1 MKVLV
6 LGGAG
11 YIGSH
16 AVDQLIEEGFDVVV
30 VVDNLETGHKEAIH
44 NKAKFYEGDCRNI
57 AFMENVFKN
66 EKVHAVMHFCAY
78 SLVGESMKKPL
89 KYFNNNMYGMQVLLE
104 TMKKYSIDKLIFSS
118 TAAVYGEV
126 EQVPI
131 KEETMLQPTNPYGE
145 SKLVMEKMVK
155 WANKAYGLKYIALRY
170 FNVAGAKAGATI
182 GEDHN
187 PETHL
192 IPIILEV
199 ALGKRKEIA
208 IYGNDYPTKDGT
220 CIRDYLHV
228 SDLVDAHIK
237 ALKYLNEGG
246 ESQSINLGSSKGY
259 SVLEIIEAARKVTGH
274 NIPCKVEQRRAGDPS
289 ILIASTEKAVEKLNF
304 KPKYTDIEEIIKT
317 AWAFHKKHPEGYNS
331 INKDVI

>member
-30 VVDNLETGHKEAIH
+30 VDNLETGHKEAIQH
-44 NKAKFYEGDCRNI
+44 KAKFYEGDCRNI

-131 KEETMLQPTNPYGE
+131 KEETILQPTNPYGE

-155 WANKAYGLKYIALRY
+155 WANKAYGLNYIALRY
-170 FNVAGAKAGATI
+170 FNVAGAKAGAII

-237 ALKYLNEGG
+237 ALKYLNKGG

-317 AWAFHKKHPEGYNS
+317 AWAFHKKYPEGYNS
-331 INKDVI
+331 INKDAI

>member
-30 VVDNLETGHKEAIH
+30 VDNLETGHKEAIH
-44 NKAKFYEGDCRNI
+44 QKAKFYEGDCRNI

-208 IYGNDYPTKDGT
+208 IYGNNYPTKDGT

-331 INKDVI
+331 INKDAI

>member
-16 AVDQLIEEGFDVVV
+16 AVDQLIEEEFDVV

-44 NKAKFYEGDCRNI
+44 HKAKFYEGDCRNI
-57 AFMENVFKN
+57 SFMENVFKN

-78 SLVGESMKKPL
+78 SLVGESMKNPL

-104 TMKKYSIDKLIFSS
+104 IMKKYSIDKLIFSS

-131 KEETMLQPTNPYGE
+131 KEETILQPTNPYGE

-155 WANKAYGLKYIALRY
+155 WANKAYGLKYVALRY
-170 FNVAGAKAGATI
+170 FNVAGAKTGATI

-274 NIPCKVEQRRAGDPS
+274 NISCKVEQRRAGDPS
-289 ILIASTEKAVEKLNF
+289 ILIASTEKAVERLNF

-317 AWAFHKKHPEGYNS
+317 AWAFHKKYPEGYNS
-331 INKDVI
+331 INKDAI

>member
-16 AVDQLIEEGFDVVV
+16 AVDQLIEEGFDVV

-317 AWAFHKKHPEGYNS
+317 AWAFHKKYPEGYNS
-331 INKDVI
+331 INKDAI

>member
-30 VVDNLETGHKEAIH
+30 VDNLETGHKEAIH
-44 NKAKFYEGDCRNI
+44 QKAKFYEGDCRNI

-131 KEETMLQPTNPYGE
+131 KEETILQPTNPYGE

-237 ALKYLNEGG
+237 ALKYLNDGG

-289 ILIASTEKAVEKLNF
+289 ILIASTKKAVEKLNF

-317 AWAFHKKHPEGYNS
+317 AWAFHKKYPEGYNS

>member
-30 VVDNLETGHKEAIH
+30 VDNLETGHKEAIH
-44 NKAKFYEGDCRNI
+44 QKAKFYEGDCRNI

-118 TAAVYGEV
+118 TATVYGEV

-131 KEETMLQPTNPYGE
+131 KEETILQPTNPYGE

-237 ALKYLNEGG
+237 ALKYLNDGG

-289 ILIASTEKAVEKLNF
+289 ILIASTKKAVEKLNF

-317 AWAFHKKHPEGYNS
+317 AWAFHKKYPEGYNS

>member
-30 VVDNLETGHKEAIH
+30 VDNLETGHKEAIH
-44 NKAKFYEGDCRNI
+44 QKAKFYEGDCRNI

-104 TMKKYSIDKLIFSS
+104 TIKKYSIDKLIFSS

-126 EQVPI
+126 EQVTI
-131 KEETMLQPTNPYGE
+131 KEETILQPTNPYGE

-237 ALKYLNEGG
+237 ALKYLNDGG

-289 ILIASTEKAVEKLNF
+289 ILIASTKKAVEKLNF

-317 AWAFHKKHPEGYNS
+317 AWAFHKKYPEGYNS

>member
-16 AVDQLIEEGFDVVV
+16 AVDQLIEEGFDVV

-104 TMKKYSIDKLIFSS
+104 IMKKYSIDKLIFSS

-131 KEETMLQPTNPYGE
+131 KEETILQPTNPYGE

-208 IYGNDYPTKDGT
+208 IYGNNYPTKDGT

-246 ESQSINLGSSKGY
+246 ESQSINLGSSKGN

-331 INKDVI
+331 INKDAI

>member
-30 VVDNLETGHKEAIH
+30 VDNLETGHKEAIH
-44 NKAKFYEGDCRNI
+44 HKAKFYEGDCRNI
-57 AFMENVFKN
+57 EFMENVFKN

-89 KYFNNNMYGMQVLLE
+89 KYFNNMYGMQVLLE

-131 KEETMLQPTNPYGE
+131 KEETILQPTNPYGE

-208 IYGNDYPTKDGT
+208 IYGNNYPTKDGT

-237 ALKYLNEGG
+237 ALKYINEGG

-259 SVLEIIEAARKVTGH
+259 SVLENIEKTKTDQK
-274 NIPCKVEQRRAGDPS
+274 NKKKIKQKIAGNPS
-289 ILIASTEKAVEKLNF
+289 I
-304 KPKYTDIEEIIKT
+304 II
-317 AWAFHKKHPEGYNS
+317 
-331 INKDVI
+331 D

>member
-30 VVDNLETGHKEAIH
+30 VDNLETGHKEAIH
-44 NKAKFYEGDCRNI
+44 QKAKFYEGDCRNI

-208 IYGNDYPTKDGT
+208 IYGNNYPTKDGT

-237 ALKYLNEGG
+237 ALKYLNEGV

-331 INKDVI
+331 INKDAI

>member
-30 VVDNLETGHKEAIH
+30 VDNLETGHKEAIH
-44 NKAKFYEGDCRNI
+44 HKAKFYEGDCRNI

-131 KEETMLQPTNPYGE
+131 KEETILQPTNPYGE

-155 WANKAYGLKYIALRY
+155 WANKAYGLNYIA
-170 FNVAGAKAGATI
+170 
-182 GEDHN
+182 
-187 PETHL
+187 
-192 IPIILEV
+192 
-199 ALGKRKEIA
+199 
-208 IYGNDYPTKDGT
+208 
-220 CIRDYLHV
+220 
-228 SDLVDAHIK
+228 
-237 ALKYLNEGG
+237 
-246 ESQSINLGSSKGY
+246 
-259 SVLEIIEAARKVTGH
+259 
-274 NIPCKVEQRRAGDPS
+274 
-289 ILIASTEKAVEKLNF
+289 
-304 KPKYTDIEEIIKT
+304 
-317 AWAFHKKHPEGYNS
+317 
-331 INKDVI
+331 

>member
-16 AVDQLIEEGFDVVV
+16 AVDQLIEEGFDVV

-104 TMKKYSIDKLIFSS
+104 IMKKYSIDKLIFSS

-131 KEETMLQPTNPYGE
+131 KEETILQPTNPYGE

-208 IYGNDYPTKDGT
+208 IYGNNYPTKDGT

-228 SDLVDAHIK
+228 LDLVDAHIK

-246 ESQSINLGSSKGY
+246 ESQSINLGSSKGN

-331 INKDVI
+331 INKDAI

>member
-16 AVDQLIEEGFDVVV
+16 AVDQLIEEGFDVV

-78 SLVGESMKKPL
+78 SLVGESMK
-89 KYFNNNMYGMQVLLE
+89 
-104 TMKKYSIDKLIFSS
+104 
-118 TAAVYGEV
+118 
-126 EQVPI
+126 
-131 KEETMLQPTNPYGE
+131 EETILQPTNPYGE

-170 FNVAGAKAGATI
+170 FNVAGAEAGATI
-182 GEDHN
+182 GEGHN

-208 IYGNDYPTKDGT
+208 IYGNNYPTKDGT

-246 ESQSINLGSSKGY
+246 ESQSINLGSSKGN

-331 INKDVI
+331 INKDAI

>member
-30 VVDNLETGHKEAIH
+30 VDSLETGHKEAIH

-104 TMKKYSIDKLIFSS
+104 IMKKYSIDKLIFSS

-131 KEETMLQPTNPYGE
+131 KEETILQPTNPYGE

-208 IYGNDYPTKDGT
+208 IYGNNYPTKDGT

-246 ESQSINLGSSKGY
+246 ESQSINLGSSKGN

-331 INKDVI
+331 INKDAI

>member
-16 AVDQLIEEGFDVVV
+16 AVDQLIEEGFDVI

-44 NKAKFYEGDCRNI
+44 HKAKFYEGDCRNI

-131 KEETMLQPTNPYGE
+131 KEEMILQPTNPYGE

-155 WANKAYGLKYIALRY
+155 WANKAYGLNYIALRY

-208 IYGNDYPTKDGT
+208 IYGNDYPTRDGT

-228 SDLVDAHIK
+228 
-237 ALKYLNEGG
+237 
-246 ESQSINLGSSKGY
+246 
-259 SVLEIIEAARKVTGH
+259 
-274 NIPCKVEQRRAGDPS
+274 
-289 ILIASTEKAVEKLNF
+289 
-304 KPKYTDIEEIIKT
+304 
-317 AWAFHKKHPEGYNS
+317 
-331 INKDVI
+331 

>member
-30 VVDNLETGHKEAIH
+30 VDNLETGHKEAIQH
-44 NKAKFYEGDCRNI
+44 KAKFYEGDCRNI

-131 KEETMLQPTNPYGE
+131 KEETILQPTNPYGE

-155 WANKAYGLKYIALRY
+155 WANKAYGLNYIALRY
-170 FNVAGAKAGATI
+170 FNVAGAKAGAII

-237 ALKYLNEGG
+237 ALKYLNDGG

-317 AWAFHKKHPEGYNS
+317 AWAFHKKYPEGYNS
-331 INKDVI
+331 INKDAI